1 MNAVL
6 TAPATETKPERIT
19 SYYREGSSDKVYQAA
34 IEPEGDLFVVNFAFG
49 RQGSTLSTGTKT
61 SSPVDYETA
70 KRIYDK
76 LVREKQSIR
85 QRGQEGGARLVFFDS
100 LIEYLKSCEADW
112 TKEPADLPEDED

>member
-70 KRIYDK
+70 KRIKPGFKRGSLKRAISWLQSAGVILKIEDGRGRRPARY
-76 LVREKQSIR
+76 EKRS
-85 QRGQEGGARLVFFDS
+85 
-100 LIEYLKSCEADW
+100 YN
-112 TKEPADLPEDED
+112 